1 MLSALAALM
10 GALLSFGV
18 QPLVGKLLLP
28 RFGGGSAVWT
38 VCLLFFQAGLLLG
51 YAWAHLLILRQPLRR
66 GLALHLLLL
75 AAALVSLPLGLG
87 TVEADDP
94 TLAILGALA
103 GGVGLPYVALTATAP
118 LLQAWQAR
126 VPAPGGGPVPWR
138 LYAWSNVGS
147 LTGLLA
153 WPALVE
159 PWVGAQAQQVG
170 WSVGMAGFVLLLGTC
185 AIPVWRA
192 GRQTPGASPAGGSAP
207 AEGSAPAGVQDALPP
222 ATGLALETPQV
233 PVQISES
240 GLEGEAADEDPAAVV
255 ERPRTGEPVL
265 WVGLTAASAALLSA
279 TTDRLTEDVAAGPLL
294 WVLPLALYLLS
305 YILVFAHERWGAPV
319 VWRPLFALSAA
330 GLWWVL
336 HLGQRAALP
345 TQLLGFTLGLFAAC
359 MALHGELVRIRPPVA
374 RLTSF
379 YLATAFG
386 GVLGGLSVA
395 WLAPRVLDQR
405 LDLPLA
411 LLFAGA
417 LLWWAAWRRRP
428 LAAWRRLPAG
438 IWVAPWAVWLA
449 LAGLFGAD
457 ALAWRAD
464 LLALERGF
472 FGVVAVRDDVDAY
485 GGSARKML
493 HGRIMHGRQS
503 HTEPR
508 RPVAYYGPRSGLGL
522 YFAEGIDA
530 PPRRVA
536 VLGLGVGTVAAFGRC
551 GDHYDFVEI
560 DPIVERI
567 ARRWFTYL
575 SDTCATTA
583 VQVGDGRR
591 VVEAGTDQAP
601 YDLIVLDAFTGDAVP
616 THLLTREAFEGYL
629 RRLSPSGVIAVNV
642 SNRHL
647 DLRPV
652 IRQHARDLGRVLA
665 EVTSVPDGPRQL
677 SRARWMLLSPDDRL
691 RTWIHQAGE
700 LDEVGDDPERR
711 LWTDDFAPWLGLLR
725 AFRG

>member
-1 MLSALAALM
+1 MWPALTALT

-66 GLALHLLLL
+66 GLLLHLALL
-75 AAALVSLPLGLG
+75 ATALLALPLGLS
-87 TVEADDP
+87 TVAVDDP
-94 TLAILGALA
+94 LVAILAALA

-126 VPAPGGGPVPWR
+126 TPSRPDAPAPWR

-170 WSVGMAGFVLLLGTC
+170 WSVGMGLFVVLLALC
-185 AIPVWRA
+185 AVPVWRA
-192 GRQTPGASPAGGSAP
+192 GAAAAVAAGSP
-207 AEGSAPAGVQDALPP
+207 PP
-222 ATGLALETPQV
+222 IGGLAPPDL
-233 PVQISES
+233 QISEITENFERQS
-240 GLEGEAADEDPAAVV
+240 EAEPELDDPAQAP
-255 ERPRTGEPVL
+255 ERPRRHDAVL
-265 WVGLTAASAALLSA
+265 WVGLTAASAAILSA

-305 YILVFAHERWGAPV
+305 YILVFAHERWGKPA
-319 VWRPLFALSAA
+319 VWRPLFALSAL

-336 HLGQRAALP
+336 HLGQTAALP
-345 TQLLGFTLGLFAAC
+345 TQLAGFTWGLFAAC
-359 MALHGELVRIRPPVA
+359 MALHGELVRIRPPVE

-428 LAAWRRLPAG
+428 VAAWRKLPVG
-438 IWVAPWAVWLA
+438 IWAAPWALWLG
-449 LAGLFGAD
+449 LAGLFAHD
-457 ALAWRAD
+457 AWDWRAD

-503 HTEPR
+503 HSDPR

-522 YFAEGIDA
+522 YFEAGRDA
-530 PPRRVA
+530 APRRVV

-551 GDHYDFVEI
+551 GDHFDFVEI

-575 SDTCATTA
+575 ADTCATTA
-583 VQVGDGRR
+583 VQVGDGRK
-591 VVEAGTDQAP
+591 VVEDGGGQAP

-616 THLLTREAFEGYL
+616 THLLTHEAFEGYL
-629 RRLSPSGVIAVNV
+629 ARLSPTGVIAVNV

-652 IRQHARDLGRVLA
+652 VRQHAHDFGRVLA
-665 EVTSVPDGPRQL
+665 EVTSPPDGPKQL
-677 SRARWMLLSPDDRL
+677 SRARWMLLSVNQDL
-691 RTWIHQAGE
+691 RSYIHAAGE
-700 LDEVGDDPERR
+700 LDETGDDPERR
-711 LWTDDFAPWLGLLR
+711 LWTDDYAPWLGLLR
-725 AFRG
+725 AFR